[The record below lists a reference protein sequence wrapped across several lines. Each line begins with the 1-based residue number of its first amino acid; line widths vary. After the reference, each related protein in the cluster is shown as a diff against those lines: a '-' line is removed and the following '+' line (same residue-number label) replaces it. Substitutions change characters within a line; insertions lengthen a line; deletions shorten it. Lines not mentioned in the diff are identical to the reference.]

1 MEVHHDMKPRRD
13 DMDALIFL
21 ALLLGLIA
29 FDLLA
34 MRFGADSRD
43 LVNTRSF
50 LTTDERL
57 ESNHASS

>member
-1 MEVHHDMKPRRD
+1 
-13 DMDALIFL
+13 MDALIFL

>member
-1 MEVHHDMKPRRD
+1 
-13 DMDALIFL
+13 MDALIFL
-21 ALLLGLIA
+21 AALLGLIA

-43 LVNTRSF
+43 LVNTGRF

-57 ESNHASS
+57 ESNHAAS